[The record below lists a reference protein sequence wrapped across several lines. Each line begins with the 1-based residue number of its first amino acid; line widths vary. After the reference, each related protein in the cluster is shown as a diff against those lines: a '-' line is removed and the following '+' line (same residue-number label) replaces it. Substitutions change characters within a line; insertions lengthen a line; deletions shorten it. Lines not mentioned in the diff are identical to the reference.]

1 MKWRC
6 RNSRTRSPRI
16 GAARWAPA
24 NDPKRFAR
32 ITSLRAASPTIA
44 STSRLISSTTCSKA
58 TSASCS
64 IRCLRSTT
72 PRSSRKS
79 PRWTPRSRARPSTDA
94 DRSLAD
100 HALSLHEK
108 LAGARAQLV
117 SAGIAPAKAA
127 VDVPLFACTILGWDR
142 VRLLTERGGEPPATL
157 EPMFSQWIARRIA
170 REPAAYIVGVRE
182 FWGIDFAV
190 TPAVLIPR
198 PETEFIVEE
207 ALEILNSFELE
218 APKIA
223 DIGTGCG
230 NIAVSL
236 AHEITHARITATDA
250 SREELA
256 IPAGTAERYKV
267 DDRIEFIETSY
278 LDDVDETFDL
288 IAANPPYVKDTDKPG
303 LAADVRHEPDVAL
316 FGGTNGLRNVEGVL
330 DTAIAKLPRGGWL
343 VMEFGYGQESDV
355 QRLLAARPSLR
366 LERVRA
372 DLQGIPRTAVI
383 ERL

>member
-1 MKWRC
+1 M
-6 RNSRTRSPRI
+6 
-16 GAARWAPA
+16 
-24 NDPKRFAR
+24 
-32 ITSLRAASPTIA
+32 
-44 STSRLISSTTCSKA
+44 
-58 TSASCS
+58 
-64 IRCLRSTT
+64 
-72 PRSSRKS
+72 
-79 PRWTPRSRARPSTDA
+79 
-94 DRSLAD
+94 
-100 HALSLHEK
+100 HSLHDK
-108 LAGARAQLV
+108 LAAARAQLV
-117 SAGIAPAKAA
+117 SAGIPPAEAA

-142 VRLLTERGGEPPATL
+142 VRLLTDRAAEPPASL
-157 EPMFSQWIARRIA
+157 EPAFSKWIARRIA

-207 ALEILNSFELE
+207 ALEILNAFAIE
-218 APKIA
+218 APKVA

-230 NIAVSL
+230 NIAISL
-236 AHEITHARITATDA
+236 AHELSGAKITATDV
-250 SREELA
+250 SREALA
-256 IPAGTAERYKV
+256 IAAGNAERYKV

-278 LDDVDETFDL
+278 LDGVDETFDL

-330 DTAIAKLPRGGWL
+330 DAAIAKLPRGGWL

-355 QRLLAARPSLR
+355 RRLLAARPPLR
-366 LERVRA
+366 LERIRA

>member
-1 MKWRC
+1 M
-6 RNSRTRSPRI
+6 S
-16 GAARWAPA
+16 
-24 NDPKRFAR
+24 
-32 ITSLRAASPTIA
+32 
-44 STSRLISSTTCSKA
+44 
-58 TSASCS
+58 
-64 IRCLRSTT
+64 
-72 PRSSRKS
+72 
-79 PRWTPRSRARPSTDA
+79 
-94 DRSLAD
+94 
-100 HALSLHEK
+100 SLHEK
-108 LAGARAQLV
+108 LAAARAQLV
-117 SAGIAPAKAA
+117 SAGIPPAEAG

-142 VRLLTERGGEPPATL
+142 VRLLTERAAAPPASL
-157 EPMFSQWIARRIA
+157 EPTFSQWIARRIA

-207 ALEILNSFELE
+207 ALEILSAFAIE
-218 APKIA
+218 APKVA

-230 NIAVSL
+230 NIAISL
-236 AHEITHARITATDA
+236 AHELSSARITATDV
-250 SREELA
+250 SREALA
-256 IPAGTAERYKV
+256 IAAGNAERYKV
-267 DDRIEFIETSY
+267 DDRIEFIATSY

-355 QRLLAARPSLR
+355 RQLLAARRSLR
-366 LERVRA
+366 LERIRA

>member
-1 MKWRC
+1 M
-6 RNSRTRSPRI
+6 P
-16 GAARWAPA
+16 
-24 NDPKRFAR
+24 
-32 ITSLRAASPTIA
+32 
-44 STSRLISSTTCSKA
+44 
-58 TSASCS
+58 
-64 IRCLRSTT
+64 
-72 PRSSRKS
+72 
-79 PRWTPRSRARPSTDA
+79 
-94 DRSLAD
+94 
-100 HALSLHEK
+100 SLHEK
-108 LAGARAQLV
+108 LAAARAQLV
-117 SAGIAPAKAA
+117 SAGIAPADAA
-127 VDVPLFACTILGWDR
+127 VEVPLFACAILGWDR
-142 VRLLTERGGEPPATL
+142 VRLLTERTAEPPASL
-157 EPMFSQWIARRIA
+157 EPTFSQWIARRIG

-207 ALEILNSFELE
+207 ALEILSAFAVE
-218 APKIA
+218 APKVA

-230 NIAVSL
+230 NIAISL
-236 AHEITHARITATDA
+236 AHELSGARITATDV
-250 SREELA
+250 SREALA
-256 IPAGTAERYKV
+256 VAAGNAERYKV

-288 IAANPPYVKDTDKPG
+288 IAANPPYVKATDKPG

-330 DTAIAKLPRGGWL
+330 DTAITKLPRGGWL
-343 VMEFGYGQESDV
+343 VMEFGYGQENDV
-355 QRLLAARPSLR
+355 RRLLAARPSLR

>member
-1 MKWRC
+1 M
-6 RNSRTRSPRI
+6 
-16 GAARWAPA
+16 
-24 NDPKRFAR
+24 
-32 ITSLRAASPTIA
+32 
-44 STSRLISSTTCSKA
+44 
-58 TSASCS
+58 
-64 IRCLRSTT
+64 
-72 PRSSRKS
+72 
-79 PRWTPRSRARPSTDA
+79 
-94 DRSLAD
+94 
-100 HALSLHEK
+100 HSLHEK
-108 LAGARAQLV
+108 LAAARAQLV
-117 SAGIAPAKAA
+117 SAGIPPAEAA

-142 VRLLTERGGEPPATL
+142 VRLLTERAAEPPAGL
-157 EPMFSQWIARRIA
+157 EPAFSQWIARRIA

-207 ALEILNSFELE
+207 ALEILNAFAIET
-218 APKIA
+218 PKVA

-230 NIAVSL
+230 NIAISL
-236 AHEITHARITATDA
+236 AHELSGAKITATDV
-250 SREELA
+250 SRAALA
-256 IPAGTAERYKV
+256 IAAGNAERYKV
-267 DDRIEFIETSY
+267 DHRIEFIETSY

-303 LAADVRHEPDVAL
+303 LAADVLHEPDVAL

-330 DTAIAKLPRGGWL
+330 DAAIAKLPRGGWL

-355 QRLLAARPSLR
+355 RRLLSARPSLR
-366 LERVRA
+366 LERIRT